1 METRAHHVLIGLF
14 ALVVVGAALLFGL
27 WLGKS
32 GHDRA
37 FNDYDIIFEEAVQG
51 LSQGSMV
58 QFNGI
63 RVGEVSRLRLDPDDP
78 RRVIAR
84 VRLDAQTPVRSN
96 TRARLMM
103 AGITGIS
110 TIQLSSGD
118 YSDDAPAKP
127 LETPAGND
135 VPVIVA
141 QPSPMSRLLTGG
153 EDIMLNANQL
163 VMQARELLA
172 PANVAALSRTLEN
185 VESLTRNLNAQS
197 GELREA
203 LRAMGE
209 AGRQANASLAEATKV
224 LASANRLLEQ
234 DGEATLAGAR
244 KAMLAMERALDSVNA
259 LVVDNRAR
267 LDAGLQGV
275 SEIGPAIH
283 EVRAAVAALR
293 VLTTRLEEDPS
304 GFILG
309 REQATEF
316 KP

>member
-1 METRAHHVLIGLF
+1 METRAHHILIGLF
-14 ALVVVGAALLFGL
+14 AFAVVGAAILFGL

-37 FNDYDIIFEEAVQG
+37 FNDYDIIFEETVQG
-51 LSQGSMV
+51 LSQGGTV

-63 RVGEVSRLRLDPDDP
+63 RVGDVTRLRLDPDDP

-103 AGITGIS
+103 AGITGIA

-118 YSDDAPAKP
+118 APALP
-127 LETPAGND
+127 LERPADND

-141 QPSPMSRLLTGG
+141 EPSPMSRLLSGG
-153 EDIMLNANQL
+153 EDIMLSVNQL
-163 VMQARELLA
+163 VAQARELLA
-172 PANVAALSRTLEN
+172 PENVATLSRTLQN
-185 VESLTRNLNAQS
+185 VELLTRNLNAQS
-197 GELREA
+197 GELRDA

-209 AGRQANASLAEATKV
+209 ASRQASASLAEATKV

-244 KAMLAMERALDSVNA
+244 KAMLAMERALDSINS

-267 LDAGLQGV
+267 LDAGLQGAT
-275 SEIGPAIH
+275 EIGPAIH
-283 EVRAAVAALR
+283 EMRAAVAALR
-293 VLTTRLEEDPS
+293 MLTTRLEEDPS

>member
-14 ALVVVGAALLFGL
+14 AVIVSGAALLFGL

-32 GHDRA
+32 GHDQA
-37 FNDYDIIFEEAVQG
+37 FADYDIIFVEAVQG

-63 RVGEVSRLRLDPDDP
+63 RVGDVSRLRLDPDDP

-84 VRLDAQTPVRSN
+84 VRVEAQTPVRTN

-118 YSDDAPAKP
+118 SPAQPLAKP
-127 LETPAGND
+127 ADND
-135 VPVIVA
+135 VPVIIA
-141 QPSPMSRLLTGG
+141 EPSPMSRLLSGG

-172 PANVAALSRTLEN
+172 PANVAALARTLEN

-197 GELREA
+197 GDLRDA

-234 DGEATLAGAR
+234 DGEATLASAR
-244 KAMLAMERALDSVNA
+244 KAMLSMERALDSVNA

-267 LDAGLQGV
+267 LDAGLQGMT
-275 SEIGPAIH
+275 EIGPAIH

-293 VLTTRLEEDPS
+293 VLTTRLDEDPS

>member
-1 METRAHHVLIGLF
+1 METRAHHILIGLF
-14 ALVVVGAALLFGL
+14 AFAVVGAAILFGL

-37 FNDYDIIFEEAVQG
+37 FNDYDIIFEETVQG
-51 LSQGSMV
+51 LSQGGTV

-63 RVGEVSRLRLDPDDP
+63 RVGDVTRLRLDPDDP

-103 AGITGIS
+103 AGITGIA

-118 YSDDAPAKP
+118 APALP
-127 LETPAGND
+127 LERPADND

-141 QPSPMSRLLTGG
+141 EPSPMSRLLSGG
-153 EDIMLNANQL
+153 EDIMLNVNQL
-163 VMQARELLA
+163 VAQARELLA
-172 PANVAALSRTLEN
+172 PENVATLSRTLQN
-185 VESLTRNLNAQS
+185 VELLTRNLNAQS
-197 GELREA
+197 GELRDA
-203 LRAMGE
+203 LRAMSE
-209 AGRQANASLAEATKV
+209 ASRQASASLAEATKV

-244 KAMLAMERALDSVNA
+244 KAMLAMERALDSINS

-267 LDAGLQGV
+267 LDAGLQGAT
-275 SEIGPAIH
+275 EIGPAIH
-283 EVRAAVAALR
+283 EMRAAVAALR
-293 VLTTRLEEDPS
+293 MLTTRLEEDPS